1 MLSVE
6 PLFVIILL
14 GLLGLFFFGFLLVR
28 RTLTGLRE
36 GYEDGR
42 R

>member
-6 PLFVIILL
+6 PLFVIILV

-28 RTLTGLRE
+28 RTLAGLRE
-36 GYEDGR
+36 GYEDGQR
-42 R
+42 